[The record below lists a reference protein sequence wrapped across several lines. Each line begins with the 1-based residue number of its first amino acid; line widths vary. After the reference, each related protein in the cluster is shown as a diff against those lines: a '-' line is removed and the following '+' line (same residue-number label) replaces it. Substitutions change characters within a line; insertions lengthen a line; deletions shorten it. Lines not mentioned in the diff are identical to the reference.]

1 MYVGPLVVVCPAAP
15 LDSGVLQSF
24 FLSVYSSALIISIV
38 LSRSL
43 ILSPHCSSLPLNAS
57 SDFFFISLVLF
68 SLKFLFCFFLGVTV
82 SIDTLILFHRVLL
95 IFLHI
100 FL

>member
-57 SDFFFISLVLF
+57 SDFFFHFTCTFQSKIS
-68 SLKFLFCFFLGVTV
+68 FLF
-82 SIDTLILFHRVLL
+82 LL
-95 IFLHI
+95 RCYCLY
-100 FL
+100 